1 MIADAT
7 IKSKS
12 GRIILVP
19 PPERDDEAVA
29 AMRTHPDTRRHLPF
43 FPEHFSLADAAA
55 RRVERDID
63 PTMVVYNIHTLAAT
77 PDTPAGTFVGATALT
92 HIQTDYRS
100 CEAGILIAPAFF
112 RTGMATETLY
122 MLLEHAFEERKFH
135 RVEFQT
141 AVDNLAMRTW
151 LVKAGAT
158 LEGTRRGYWCGVGAD
173 GYTDVAMYGILEEEW
188 LATVKGR
195 LEAQLNASVSV
206 VQTQTS
212 KSNA

>member
-1 MIADAT
+1 MIADAA

-29 AMRTHPDTRRHLPF
+29 AMRSHPETRRHLPF
-43 FPEHFSLADAAA
+43 FPEHLSLTDVAAMRLKRDA
-55 RRVERDID
+55 D
-63 PTMVVYNIHTLAAT
+63 PTMIPYNIHTLAAT

-92 HIQTDYRS
+92 HIQGRS
-100 CEAGILIAPAFF
+100 CETGILIAPAFF
-112 RTGMATETLY
+112 RTGMATEALYTL
-122 MLLEHAFEERKFH
+122 MEHAFEERKFH

-141 AVDNLAMRTW
+141 AVDNMPMRTW

-158 LEGTRRGYWCGVGAD
+158 LEGTRRGYWTGAGAD
-173 GYTDVAMYGILEEEW
+173 GYTDVTMYGILEGEW

-195 LEAQLNASVSV
+195 LEAQLNTSVER
-206 VQTQTS
+206 
-212 KSNA
+212 